1 MQLTYTNNQIKI
13 DNGDHYYIGLIKK
26 ESFPE
31 NLRSDF
37 EDIIDKSFIN
47 FSDDNYTV
55 IHSISDDH
63 KEYLIDF
70 KFICKP
76 VTIREL
82 IKINLIRHDKDF
94 KDYINERIEKL
105 EKENVLLKEKVSEL
119 AGILLKKDEE
129 DEEQG
134 EEETEEQSEEQSEQE
149 QSEPEETKYIKGKAV
164 TKKIV
169 SEPKISESEKKPLK
183 GGRGKAVYA

>member
-1 MQLTYTNNQIKI
+1 MQLTYNNNQIKI

-55 IHSISDDH
+55 LHSLTEDN
-63 KEYLIDF
+63 KEYIIDF

-76 VTIREL
+76 VTIKEL
-82 IKINLIRHDKDF
+82 IKINLIKHEKDF

-119 AGILLKKDEE
+119 ASIILKKDDDDEEGNEEE
-129 DEEQG
+129 DN
-134 EEETEEQSEEQSEQE
+134 EEEVEENSEEE
-149 QSEPEETKYIKGKAV
+149 QSEPEETKFIIAKGKTV
-164 TKKIV
+164 SKSKIV
-169 SEPKISESEKKPLK
+169 EPAKKPTR
-183 GGRGKAVYA
+183 GGKAVYA

>member
-1 MQLTYTNNQIKI
+1 MQLTYNNNQIKI

-26 ESFPE
+26 ELFPE

-55 IHSISDDH
+55 IHSLSDDH
-63 KEYLIDF
+63 KEYIIDF

-76 VTIREL
+76 VTIKEL

-129 DEEQG
+129 EKEEENDEE
-134 EEETEEQSEEQSEQE
+134 EEEEEEDEEKSEQE

-164 TKKIV
+164 TKTKIV
-169 SEPKISESEKKPLK
+169 EPIKKPT
-183 GGRGKAVYA
+183 RGSKAVYA

>member
-129 DEEQG
+129 DDEEG

-169 SEPKISESEKKPLK
+169 SEPTISESEKKPLK

>member
-1 MQLTYTNNQIKI
+1 MQLTYNNNQIKI

-37 EDIIDKSFIN
+37 EDIIEKSFIN

-55 IHSISDDH
+55 IHSLSEDN
-63 KEYLIDF
+63 KEYIIDF

-76 VTIREL
+76 VTIKEL
-82 IKINLIRHDKDF
+82 IKINLTRHDKDF

-105 EKENVLLKEKVSEL
+105 ENENVLLKERIAEL
-119 AGILLKKDEE
+119 ESIVPKTAEK
-129 DEEQG
+129 G
-134 EEETEEQSEEQSEQE
+134 EEGDAEDAEEGEEQSEEE
-149 QSEPEETKYIKGKAV
+149 QSEPEETKFIIAKSKTV
-164 TKKIV
+164 TKKV
-169 SEPKISESEKKPLK
+169 EPVKGAKTTNKK
-183 GGRGKAVYA
+183 VYA

>member
-1 MQLTYTNNQIKI
+1 MQLTYNNNQIKI
-13 DNGDHYYIGLIKK
+13 DNGDHYYTGLIKK

-37 EDIIDKSFIN
+37 EDIIEKSFIN

-55 IHSISDDH
+55 IHSLSEDN
-63 KEYLIDF
+63 KEYIIDF

-76 VTIREL
+76 VTIKEL
-82 IKINLIRHDKDF
+82 IKINLTRHDKDF

-119 AGILLKKDEE
+119 AGILLKKDED
-129 DEEQG
+129 DEEQC

-149 QSEPEETKYIKGKAV
+149 QSEPEETKYVKGKAV
-164 TKKIV
+164 PKTKTV
-169 SEPKISESEKKPLK
+169 EPVKKPTR
-183 GGRGKAVYA
+183 GGKAVYA

>member
-1 MQLTYTNNQIKI
+1 MQLTYNNNQIKI

-55 IHSISDDH
+55 IHSLSEDN
-63 KEYLIDF
+63 KEYIIDF

-76 VTIREL
+76 VTIKEL

-129 DEEQG
+129 EKEEKDEEEKDEED
-134 EEETEEQSEEQSEQE
+134 EEEDEQE
-149 QSEPEETKYIKGKAV
+149 QSEPEETKFIIAKGKAI
-164 TKKIV
+164 TKKTV
-169 SEPKISESEKKPLK
+169 ESVKKPTR
-183 GGRGKAVYA
+183 GGKAPYA

>member
-1 MQLTYTNNQIKI
+1 MQLTYNNNQIKI

-55 IHSISDDH
+55 IHALSDDY
-63 KEYLIDF
+63 KEYVIDF

-76 VTIREL
+76 VTIKEL

-105 EKENVLLKEKVSEL
+105 EKENFLMKEKISEL
-119 AGILLKKDEE
+119 AGILLKKDDEDDE
-129 DEEQG
+129 DEEG
-134 EEETEEQSEEQSEQE
+134 EDEEEEAEDEKESEEL
-149 QSEPEETKYIKGKAV
+149 SEPEETKYIGSKGKAV
-164 TKKIV
+164 VKKIV
-169 SEPKISESEKKPLK
+169 EPVKKPAR
-183 GGRGKAVYA
+183 GGKASCA